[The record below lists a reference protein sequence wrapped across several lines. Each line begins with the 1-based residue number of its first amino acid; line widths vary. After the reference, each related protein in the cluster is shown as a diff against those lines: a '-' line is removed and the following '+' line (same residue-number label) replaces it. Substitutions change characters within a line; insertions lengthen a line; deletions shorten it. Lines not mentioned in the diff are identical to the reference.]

1 MTTANTVS
9 NHRRIAA
16 WLHIGA
22 GAFTAAVVALLWVC
36 IALLAPVFD
45 GTFIPELVSAVGR
58 PVALVLLA
66 FAALEVAAATALLK
80 HRRWAPYALCAVGV
94 VQLMTF
100 PIGTALALYT
110 LYALSALRFADVPEV
125 RPEMRTD
132 LQPDARPGAGP
143 GAV

>member
-1 MTTANTVS
+1 MTTAQTVS

-36 IALLAPVFD
+36 AALLAPMIA

-94 VQLMTF
+94 VQLTIF

-110 LYALSALRFADVPEV
+110 LYAILASRLSAEPEV
-125 RPEMRTD
+125 RLD
-132 LQPDARPGAGP
+132 LQADARPVPGP

>member
-1 MTTANTVS
+1 MTTAQTVS

-22 GAFTAAVVALLWVC
+22 GAFTAAVVALLGVC
-36 IALLAPVFD
+36 AALLAPMIG

-58 PVALVLLA
+58 PVALVLLV

-94 VQLMTF
+94 VQLTIF

-110 LYALSALRFADVPEV
+110 LYAILASRLSAEPEV
-125 RPEMRTD
+125 RLD
-132 LQPDARPGAGP
+132 LQADARPVPGP